1 MAPISTAIFPEGG
14 ERLDDPSDPR
24 TNEKRERILRA
35 ALEVC
40 AQRGVAAARME
51 EIAARAGVSK
61 GTLYRFF
68 ESKEDLLLA
77 TILASYERGRMY
89 VDADLQ
95 AARDPRDLLA
105 RLCNG
110 LTDVL
115 VQVGAH
121 ARVHYQ
127 AWGITASTPASE
139 AKLLAF
145 MRAFHAERDQ
155 MIEDLIRAGQDAGL
169 FRRDVQP
176 RVVADAV
183 TALLSGFIY
192 RATFDPRAASREAL
206 RACFDSLVRGFL
218 EQPVCATEATRSE
231 PR

>member
-1 MAPISTAIFPEGG
+1 M
-14 ERLDDPSDPR
+14 DPTDVR
-24 TNEKRERILRA
+24 TDEKRDRILGA

-77 TILASYERGRMY
+77 TILASYEKGLRH

-95 AARDPRDLLA
+95 AARDPRDMLV
-105 RLCNG
+105 RLCNA
-110 LTDVL
+110 LADVL

-127 AWGITASTPASE
+127 AWGITASTPSSE
-139 AKLLAF
+139 AKLLGF
-145 MRAFHAERDQ
+145 LRAFHAERDQ
-155 MIEDLIRAGQDAGL
+155 RIEGLFRAGQDAGV
-169 FRRDVQP
+169 FRRDVLP
-176 RVVADAV
+176 RVVADSV

-206 RACFDSLVRGFL
+206 RACFDELVRGFL
-218 EQPVCATEATRSE
+218 EPRVSAPDAIRSE

>member
-1 MAPISTAIFPEGG
+1 
-14 ERLDDPSDPR
+14 LDQGDARND
-24 TNEKRERILRA
+24 EKRDRILRA

-77 TILASYERGRMY
+77 TILASYEQGLKH

-139 AKLLAF
+139 AKLLGF
-145 MRAFHAERDQ
+145 LRAFHAERDQ
-155 MIEDLIRAGQDAGL
+155 MIENLVRAGQDAGV

-218 EQPVCATEATRSE
+218 EQPCATEAARSE

>member
-1 MAPISTAIFPEGG
+1 MAPISSVIFPEGEG
-14 ERLDDPSDPR
+14 RLDR
-24 TNEKRERILRA
+24 GEARNGEKRDRILRA

-77 TILASYERGRMY
+77 TILASYEQGLKH

-95 AARDPRDLLA
+95 GARDPRDRLA

-145 MRAFHAERDQ
+145 LRAYHADRDK
-155 MIEDLIRAGQDAGL
+155 MIEDLVRTGQDAGV

-218 EQPVCATEATRSE
+218 EQPGSPT
-231 PR
+231 

>member
-14 ERLDDPSDPR
+14 EERLDQGEAR
-24 TNEKRERILRA
+24 NQEKRERILRA

-40 AQRGVAAARME
+40 AQRGVAPARME

-77 TILASYERGRMY
+77 TILASYEQGRMN

-95 AARDPRDLLA
+95 ASRDPRDQLA

-110 LTDVL
+110 FADVL

-121 ARVHYQ
+121 ARVHFQ

-145 MRAFHAERDQ
+145 MRTFHAERDK
-155 MIEDLIRAGQDAGL
+155 MIEDLVRAGQDAGV

-218 EQPVCATEATRSE
+218 EQPAGAPDATRS
-231 PR
+231 

>member
-1 MAPISTAIFPEGG
+1 
-14 ERLDDPSDPR
+14 LDPDDSQAQVDA
-24 TNEKRERILRA
+24 KRERILRA

-77 TILASYERGRMY
+77 TILASYEQGLRH

-95 AARDPRDLLA
+95 AARDPRDMLE
-105 RLCNG
+105 RLCNA
-110 LTDVL
+110 LADVL
-115 VQVGAH
+115 VQVGAY

-127 AWGITASTPASE
+127 AWGITASTPDSE
-139 AKLLAF
+139 AKLLGF
-145 MRAFHAERDQ
+145 LRTFHTERDQ
-155 MIEDLIRAGQDAGL
+155 RIESLVRAGQDAGV
-169 FRRDVQP
+169 FRRDVPP
-176 RVVADAV
+176 RVVADGI

-206 RACFDSLVRGFL
+206 RACFDNLVLGFL
-218 EQPVCATEATRSE
+218 EQPACEREASRSE

>member
-14 ERLDDPSDPR
+14 EQLDQSDAR
-24 TNEKRERILRA
+24 NGEKRDRILRA

-77 TILASYERGRMY
+77 TILASYEQGLKH

-95 AARDPRDLLA
+95 GGRDPRDRLA

-110 LTDVL
+110 LADVL

-139 AKLLAF
+139 AKLLGF
-145 MRAFHAERDQ
+145 LRAFHAERDQ
-155 MIEDLIRAGQDAGL
+155 MIEELVRTGQDTGV

-176 RVVADAV
+176 RVVADAI

-206 RACFDSLVRGFL
+206 RACFDSFVRGFL
-218 EQPVCATEATRSE
+218 EQPACAPDATRSE
-231 PR
+231 SR

>member
-1 MAPISTAIFPEGG
+1 MAPIPTAILPEGG
-14 ERLDDPSDPR
+14 ELDPADSR
-24 TNEKRERILRA
+24 SEEKRNRILRS

-77 TILASYERGRMY
+77 TILASYEQGLKH
-89 VDADLQ
+89 VGADLQ
-95 AARDPRDLLA
+95 AARDPRDRLA

-139 AKLLAF
+139 AKLLGF
-145 MRAFHAERDQ
+145 LRAFHAERDK
-155 MIEDLIRAGQDAGL
+155 MIEDLVCAGQDAGV

-176 RVVADAV
+176 RVVADGV

-218 EQPVCATEATRSE
+218 EQPAGAPDASRTELR
-231 PR
+231 